1 MLLHLPIELIGL
13 IFKAGPLFCLKNLSQ
28 CNKKLRRIYCNQVR
42 KIAIYSGLQRI
53 PQLVQLY
60 PHLRQID
67 NRAIIEEG
75 LTASPPIWIKYN
87 GRYFSQWNSDE
98 TRMTINLHLDTEA
111 LPNLLVYY
119 LDWRQLG
126 YYKILVNQADLP
138 VVLERASGLTVR
150 IKIVVTSATDF
161 YILTNNAY
169 RQLDRGRQRDIQPVA
184 GACERIGQG
193 V

>member
-1 MLLHLPIELIGL
+1 
-13 IFKAGPLFCLKNLSQ
+13 
-28 CNKKLRRIYCNQVR
+28 LRRIYCNQVQ

-67 NRAIIEEG
+67 NRTQPDDEFMTIA
-75 LTASPPIWIKYN
+75 PPIGIKYN
-87 GRYFSQWNSDE
+87 RRYFSQWNSDE
-98 TRMTINLHLDTEA
+98 TRMTINLHLDPGA

-126 YYKILVNQADLP
+126 YYKILVNQAHLP

-169 RQLDRGRQRDIQPVA
+169 RQLDRGGQRDIQPVA

>member
-1 MLLHLPIELIGL
+1 MLSHLPTELIEL

-28 CNKKLRRIYCNQVR
+28 CSKKLRRIYCNQVR
-42 KIAIYSGLQRI
+42 KIAIYSGLHRI

-87 GRYFSQWNSDE
+87 GRFFTEWKVSKKC
-98 TRMTINLHLDTEA
+98 MTIDLHLDPGA
-111 LPNLLVYY
+111 LPTFLVYY
-119 LDWRQLG
+119 LDQRQFDC
-126 YYKILVNQADLP
+126 YKILVNQADLP
-138 VVLERASGLTVR
+138 VVLERASGRTAS

-169 RQLDRGRQRDIQPVA
+169 RQLDRGGQRDIQPMA